1 MQDEEEEKR
10 LGEML
15 GDDQIELQ
23 ALSSDEEDESVGT
36 NKWCNVN
43 PEDEIR
49 TVRPDWVP
57 KIDVVGLAEKYL
69 DADDDDDDEEEGED
83 EEEEEQEGSEAGS
96 QESSR
101 SSMTGTYSVQSSARS
116 TMMRGFSKRN
126 MGRMESSRAPPMLS
140 AKSDAP
146 SNVSISSILSSRGY
160 MTNMNDQYKDNELE
174 QYSLLSE
181 KDLGE
186 AIKDKPESEQQMIK
200 LAAGIVRGLQHDTG
214 VPARSNSSGSPS
226 VSSPLTSVAASEKP
240 SSPLNGAAA
249 SNNTARSSAAS
260 STTSYISSAM
270 PQGVGSPV
278 GTLVKSASS
287 KQMAGKPK
295 QVTRLATGRIFTP
308 APVKEKMTR
317 TSLDSGPSSLLD
329 RSAPGSARSQGSS
342 KSLMNSSA
350 DSKTGSLSRQ
360 NS

>member
-23 ALSSDEEDESVGT
+23 PLSSDEEDESVGT
-36 NKWCNVN
+36 NKWCDVN

-69 DADDDDDDEEEGED
+69 DPDDDDDDDEEE
-83 EEEEEQEGSEAGS
+83 EEEEEQEQDASEASS

-101 SSMTGTYSVQSSARS
+101 SSMTGTFSVQSSARS

-186 AIKDKPESEQQMIK
+186 AIKDKPEQEQQMIK

-214 VPARSNSSGSPS
+214 VPAQSNSSGSPS
-226 VSSPLTSVAASEKP
+226 VSSPLTSAAASGKP
-240 SSPLNGAAA
+240 SSPLNDGSA
-249 SNNTARSSAAS
+249 SNTARSSAAS
-260 STTSYISSAM
+260 STTSYISSAGGM
-270 PQGVGSPV
+270 
-278 GTLVKSASS
+278 GTPISSLAKSASS
-287 KQMAGKPK
+287 KQLAGKPK
-295 QVTRLATGRIFTP
+295 QVTRMATGRIFTP

-329 RSAPGSARSQGSS
+329 LSGPGSARSQGSS
-342 KSLMNSSA
+342 KSLTTSSA